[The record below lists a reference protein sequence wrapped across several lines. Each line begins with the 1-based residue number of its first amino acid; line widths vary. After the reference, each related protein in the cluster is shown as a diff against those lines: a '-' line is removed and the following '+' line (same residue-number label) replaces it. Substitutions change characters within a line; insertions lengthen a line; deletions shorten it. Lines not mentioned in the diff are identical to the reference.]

1 MEGRDRMKFSRF
13 ICNSLILI
21 SFIALMSGCTE
32 DKGTSVERSGYIL
45 HIEKNRILLAEN
57 INSEKFE
64 EIKNK
69 PISELNE
76 ESIPL
81 IYLSSVNTSDLKV
94 GDEVE
99 AVING
104 GIDES
109 QPAQAEAK
117 EINLKK

>member
-1 MEGRDRMKFSRF
+1 MKFSRF